1 MFSQCLTNNLKTMTT
16 KFASLIT
23 LGAIASMIFTIF
35 ATVAFLLDYVNVQFL
50 IAFTIAINVIM
61 WLVSPIINDW
71 MFKIF
76 YKIKFYKQEE
86 FQNLYP
92 ELADFIHKTCLNNNI
107 KFPKIGI
114 INDDNPTAFTYGSLP
129 SNARI
134 VFSKGIFTYLDPNEV
149 EAIAAHEI
157 GHIVHY
163 DFIVMTVASTMVQ
176 ILYEIYFIFYKKNN
190 SGNRKDNNIFAV
202 IGIISYVFYVIAGY
216 ILLFLSRSRE
226 YYADEFSANTTRRPN
241 DLSSAL
247 IKIAYGM
254 VAKKSDG
261 STNRLMESTRS
272 LGAMDPHLSKG
283 VGVVSEISG
292 NNSHQIGRVMAFDFV
307 SPWAVILELSS
318 THPLTGKRIRKMD
331 VLAQKMG
338 QEKLYDIKK
347 VINDMVIDRSRLYS
361 GFYKGVVIYYLPH
374 IAVFL
379 GLLLNYFLYNPV
391 YIFVFLGL
399 GMIGKALYRFPNS
412 PAENVSLLDLM
423 MDIYASPIRGKK
435 VAVEGRVIGRGEAG
449 AYFSEDLMFEDNT
462 GIIYL
467 DYSSKI
473 GFVGNLFFALSKIKR
488 ILGKSVSAEGWFFR
502 GNSQM
507 ISLKNLRT
515 DSLEVKSY
523 PKLWSLLSGI
533 ALAVGG
539 FFLFGVS
546 EEVSGI
552 FIFLVG
558 LVVLIV
564 LAAYS
569 LRKWLS
575 LKALKGKSFTEIAE
589 GLEID
594 QNVKE
599 EIENN
604 ENVVL
609 YFLSDKLLFK
619 SGFGEKIS
627 KKRSDKNKQKIN
639 SLFEELK
646 SKYNLTVIVLDP
658 ANNVGLS
665 QELKLPIDSK
675 INPNVVFLKN
685 GTIKR
690 IATGYQKSR
699 SFLKKFNPGR

>member
-1 MFSQCLTNNLKTMTT
+1 MTT

-50 IAFTIAINVIM
+50 VAFTIAINIVM
-61 WLVSPIINDW
+61 WLISPIINDW
-71 MFKIF
+71 MFRIL

-92 ELADFIHKTCLNNNI
+92 ELAGFVHKTCLNNNI

-114 INDDNPTAFTYGSLP
+114 IDDDNPTAFTYGSLP

-134 VFSKGIFTYLDPNEV
+134 VFSKGIFTYLNQNEV

-176 ILYEIYFIFYKKNN
+176 ILYEMYFIFYKRNN
-190 SGNRKDNNIFAV
+190 SGGRRDRNIFSI
-202 IGIISYVFYVIAGY
+202 IGIISYIFYIIASY
-216 ILLFLSRSRE
+216 ILLFLSRIRE

-254 VAKKSDG
+254 VTKKSG
-261 STNRLMESTRS
+261 NSTNRLMESTRS

-292 NNSHQIGRVMAFDFV
+292 NNSHQIGQVMAFDFV

-331 VLAQKMG
+331 VMAQKMG

-347 VINDMVIDRSRLYS
+347 VINDMTIDRSRLYS
-361 GFYKGVVIYYLPH
+361 GFYKGVVIYYLPY

-399 GMIGKALYRFPNS
+399 GIIGKALYRFPNS
-412 PAENVSLLDLM
+412 SAEKVSLLDLM
-423 MDIYASPIRGKK
+423 VDIYASPVRGKK
-435 VAVEGRVIGRGEAG
+435 VAVDGRVIGRGEAG
-449 AYFSEDLMFEDNT
+449 AYFSEDLMFEDST

-473 GFVGNLFFALSKIKR
+473 GFIGNLFFALSKIKR

-523 PKLWSLLSGI
+523 PKLWALLSGI
-533 ALAVGG
+533 VLAVGG

-546 EEVSGI
+546 EEISGI

-558 LVVLIV
+558 LVALIAFAV
-564 LAAYS
+564 YS
-569 LRKWLS
+569 LRKWLN
-575 LKALKGKSFTEIAE
+575 LKALKGKSFAEVTE
-589 GLEID
+589 GYDID
-594 QNVKE
+594 QNLKE

-604 ENVVL
+604 ENVIL
-609 YFLSDKLLFK
+609 YFLSDKLPFK
-619 SGFGEKIS
+619 SNFGEKTS
-627 KKRSDKNKQKIN
+627 EKKSEKNKQKIS
-639 SLFEELK
+639 SLLEELK
-646 SKYNLTVIVLDP
+646 SKYSLEVIILDP
-658 ANNVGLS
+658 ADNVALS
-665 QELKLPIDSK
+665 QELKLPLDSK
-675 INPNVVFLKN
+675 INPNVVFIKN
-685 GTIKR
+685 GAIKK
-690 IATGYQKSR
+690 IVNGYQKSR
-699 SFLKKFNPGR
+699 SFLKKINPGR

>member
-1 MFSQCLTNNLKTMTT
+1 MTT

-50 IAFTIAINVIM
+50 IAFTVAINIVM

-71 MFKIF
+71 MFRIL

-92 ELADFIHKTCLNNNI
+92 ELAGFIHKTCLNNNI

-114 INDDNPTAFTYGSLP
+114 IDDDNPTAFTYGSLP

-134 VFSKGIFTYLDPNEV
+134 VFSKGIFTYLNQNEV

-176 ILYEIYFIFYKKNN
+176 ILYEMYFIFYKRNH
-190 SGNRKDNNIFAV
+190 SGGRRDNNIFSV
-202 IGIISYVFYVIAGY
+202 IGIISYVFYVIASY
-216 ILLFLSRSRE
+216 ILLFLSRIRE

-254 VAKKSDG
+254 VTKKSG
-261 STNRLMESTRS
+261 NSTNRLMESTRS

-292 NNSHQIGRVMAFDFV
+292 NNSHQIGQVMAFDFV

-331 VLAQKMG
+331 VMAQKMG

-347 VINDMVIDRSRLYS
+347 VINDMTIDRNRLYS
-361 GFYKGVVIYYLPH
+361 GFYKGVVIYYLPY

-379 GLLLNYFLYNPV
+379 GLLLNYFLDNPV

-399 GMIGKALYRFPNS
+399 GIIGKALYRFPNS
-412 PAENVSLLDLM
+412 SAEKVSLLDLM
-423 MDIYASPIRGKK
+423 VDIYASPVRGKK
-435 VAVEGRVIGRGEAG
+435 VAVDGRVIGRGEAG
-449 AYFSEDLMFEDNT
+449 AYFSEDLMFEDST

-467 DYSSKI
+467 DYNSKI
-473 GFVGNLFFALSKIKR
+473 GFIGNLFFALSKIKR

-523 PKLWSLLSGI
+523 PKLWALLSGI
-533 ALAVGG
+533 FLAVGG

-546 EEVSGI
+546 EEISGI
-552 FIFLVG
+552 FILLVG
-558 LVVLIV
+558 LVALIAFAV
-564 LAAYS
+564 YS

-575 LKALKGKSFTEIAE
+575 LKALKGKSFAEVTE
-589 GLEID
+589 GYDID
-594 QNVKE
+594 QNLKE
-599 EIENN
+599 KIENN
-604 ENVVL
+604 ENVIL
-609 YFLSDKLLFK
+609 YFLSDKLPFK
-619 SGFGEKIS
+619 SSFGEKTS
-627 KKRSDKNKQKIN
+627 EKKSEKNKQKIS

-646 SKYNLTVIVLDP
+646 SKYSLEVIILDP
-658 ANNVGLS
+658 ADNVALS
-665 QELKLPIDSK
+665 QELKLPLDSK
-675 INPNVVFLKN
+675 INPNVVFIKN
-685 GTIKR
+685 GAIKK
-690 IATGYQKSR
+690 IVNGYQKSR
-699 SFLKKFNPGR
+699 SFLKKVNPGR

>member
-1 MFSQCLTNNLKTMTT
+1 MTT

-23 LGAIASMIFTIF
+23 LGAIASMIFTVF

-50 IAFTIAINVIM
+50 IGFTIAINIVM
-61 WLVSPIINDW
+61 WLISPIINDW

-86 FQNLYP
+86 FRSLYP

-114 INDDNPTAFTYGSLP
+114 IDDDNPTAFTYGSLP

-134 VFSKGIFTYLDPNEV
+134 VFSKGIFTYLNQNEV

-176 ILYEIYFIFYKKNN
+176 ILYELYFIFYKKNN
-190 SGNRKDNNIFAV
+190 SGGRKDNDIFSI

-292 NNSHQIGRVMAFDFV
+292 NNSHQIGQVMAFDFV
-307 SPWAVILELSS
+307 SPWAIILELSS
-318 THPLTGKRIRKMD
+318 THPLTGKRIRRMD
-331 VLAQKMG
+331 VMAQKMG

-361 GFYKGVVIYYLPH
+361 GFYKGVVIYYLPY
-374 IAVFL
+374 IMVFL

-412 PAENVSLLDLM
+412 SAKEVSLLDLM
-423 MDIYASPIRGKK
+423 MDIYASPVRGKK
-435 VAVEGRVIGRGEAG
+435 VAVKGKVIGKGQAG

-473 GFVGNLFFALSKIKR
+473 GFIGNLFFALRKIKR
-488 ILGKSVSAEGWFFR
+488 IMGKNVSADGWFFR

-515 DSLEVKSY
+515 DSLEIKSY
-523 PKLWSLLSGI
+523 PKLWSILSGI
-533 ALAVGG
+533 VLAVGG

-546 EEVSGI
+546 EEISGI
-552 FIFLVG
+552 FISFIGFVA
-558 LVVLIV
+558 LIAIAV
-564 LAAYS
+564 YSFRKSLA
-569 LRKWLS
+569 
-575 LKALKGKSFTEIAE
+575 LKALKKKSFAEVAE

-594 QNVKE
+594 QSIKE
-599 EIENN
+599 KIKNN
-604 ENVVL
+604 ENVIL
-609 YFLSDKLLFK
+609 YFLSDKLFFK
-619 SGFGEKIS
+619 SSFGEKTS
-627 KKRSDKNKQKIN
+627 KKKSEKNKQKIS
-639 SLFEELK
+639 SLLEELK
-646 SKYNLTVIVLDP
+646 SKYSLEVIVLDP
-658 ANNVGLS
+658 ADNIALS
-665 QELKLPIDSK
+665 QDLKLPIDSK

-685 GTIKR
+685 GMIKR
-690 IATGYQKSR
+690 IVTGYQKSR